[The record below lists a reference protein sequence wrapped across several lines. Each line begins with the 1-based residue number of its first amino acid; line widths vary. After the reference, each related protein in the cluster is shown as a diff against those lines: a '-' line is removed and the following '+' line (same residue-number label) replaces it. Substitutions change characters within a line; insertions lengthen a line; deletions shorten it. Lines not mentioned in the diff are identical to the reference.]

1 MNYKNLFKKVILL
14 LSSPAKAWEEISLEE
29 DKRKGLITFV
39 YPMIGLCGM
48 AVLAGVFIDSIGNNE
63 VSYHQ
68 VFQAGMTRCCV
79 VFIAYFA
86 GFFLAAK
93 AVNGLCK
100 RFHVPCDIRLAE
112 QFVGYALVV
121 PLVLKIIVEI
131 VPAFKILKL
140 IFQFYTIF
148 VVWEGSRVLLKV
160 NEKKRTAFSIFS
172 TLIIILCPFIIELIF
187 NRLTFLFN

>member
-1 MNYKNLFKKVILL
+1 M
-14 LSSPAKAWEEISLEE
+14 
-29 DKRKGLITFV
+29 
-39 YPMIGLCGM
+39 
-48 AVLAGVFIDSIGNNE
+48 
-63 VSYHQ
+63 
-68 VFQAGMTRCCV
+68 
-79 VFIAYFA
+79 
-86 GFFLAAK
+86 
-93 AVNGLCK
+93 
-100 RFHVPCDIRLAE
+100 
-112 QFVGYALVV
+112 GYALVV